1 MPTHTP
7 PCLCPPVQVADL
19 TAPCQHMCARTPFD
33 KNHALW
39 SSWAIQGLD
48 EKGQIKGSVSP
59 RAYVIAEV
67 IADMLRFGSRVILVS
82 LIHMT
87 REHCPDLPGYCSTE
101 HEDHRLDTSLPVC
114 PAFKEIGKRI
124 GPFDLALIPIGAY
137 APRYQMSPMHNAPID
152 AVRMFRDVVSHRSR
166 TIAHSRLEPGHAR

>member
-1 MPTHTP
+1 
-7 PCLCPPVQVADL
+7 
-19 TAPCQHMCARTPFD
+19 MCARTPFD

-48 EKGQIKGSVSP
+48 EQGRVKGSVSLGCT
-59 RAYVIAEV
+59 RYLAE
-67 IADMLRFGSRVILVS
+67 IADFSRSGLQVILASQS
-82 LIHMT
+82 LYFL
-87 REHCPDLPGYCSTE
+87 RQQFANSLGYCSTE

-137 APRYQMSPMHNAPID
+137 APRFQMSPMHNAPID
-152 AVRMFRDVVSHRSR
+152 AVRMFRDVVSADLIICFKSHRK
-166 TIAHSRLEPGHAR
+166 ADKPLERQEGRWYALGDLENGA